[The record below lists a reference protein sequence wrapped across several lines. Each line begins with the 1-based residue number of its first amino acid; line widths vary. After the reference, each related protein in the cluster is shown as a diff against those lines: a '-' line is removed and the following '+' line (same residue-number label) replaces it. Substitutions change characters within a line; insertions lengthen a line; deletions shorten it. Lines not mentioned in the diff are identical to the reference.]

1 MNGNINRSKALAFSL
16 SALVFLAGC
25 ATPLKSTIDQADNAD
40 LSEFATYAWISE
52 TPYVDSAS
60 SLENPLNYQRVRSS
74 IESELAQKG
83 YRKVDRDEA
92 DFVLGFSL
100 GTRDRVRVQ
109 HYYDSFGYSFG
120 YPRRFSRFGG
130 FNRFGY
136 GRNFALTP
144 AVRTIT
150 EGTLAVDVFDN
161 RSRSAIWHG
170 MATRSLTGDPTGEEL
185 ISAAVAALIGELP
198 ESMVASAFSAD
209 DDEAHGLAM

>member
-1 MNGNINRSKALAFSL
+1 MNGNMSRLRAFAIGLPVLAL
-16 SALVFLAGC
+16 LVGC
-25 ATPLKSTIDQADNAD
+25 ATPLKSTVDQADNTD

-52 TPYVDSAS
+52 TPYVDSTS
-60 SLENPLNYQRVRSS
+60 SLENPLNYQRVRAS
-74 IESELAQKG
+74 IERELEQKG

-100 GTRDRVRVQ
+100 GTRDRIRVQ

-150 EGTLAVDVFDN
+150 EGTLAVDLFDN

-170 MATRSLTGDPTGEEL
+170 MATRSLTGDPNGQEL
-185 ISAAVAALIGELP
+185 IADAVAALIGPLP
-198 ESMVASAFSAD
+198 DSMVASAYSSD
-209 DDEAHGLAM
+209 DDEAHGVAM